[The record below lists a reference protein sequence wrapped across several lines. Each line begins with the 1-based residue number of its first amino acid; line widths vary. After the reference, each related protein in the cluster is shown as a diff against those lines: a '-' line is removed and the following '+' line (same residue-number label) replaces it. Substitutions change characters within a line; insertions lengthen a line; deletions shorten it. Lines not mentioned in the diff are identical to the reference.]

1 MIFFYILIFL
11 VSCAFLALAGRFLV
25 ESLVKL
31 AKILCW
37 KEFVV
42 AFFIIAI
49 AGSLP
54 NLFVGISSAIH
65 GIPELSFGDVV
76 GGNLADLT
84 LVLALAALFAKGL
97 PAASKTIQMS
107 SIFTLVI
114 AILPM
119 LLILDGTLGRIDG
132 VILIMFFAMYIFW
145 LFSKDERF
153 QKTYDTPPCPIS
165 KQTKDFFKNSGLV
178 LFGIILILIAAQG
191 IIVSASFFA
200 DYFHS
205 SLPLIGILV
214 VGLGNCLPEMYF
226 SIVSAKKGE
235 GWLVLGDL
243 MGSVI
248 TAATLVLGIVA
259 LISPIHIVDFSPF
272 AIARVFLVLAA
283 VSFLVFVRTGQKI
296 TRKEA
301 IFLLFLYI
309 AFLISEILI
318 K

>member
-1 MIFFYILIFL
+1 
-11 VSCAFLALAGRFLV
+11 
-25 ESLVKL
+25 
-31 AKILCW
+31 
-37 KEFVV
+37 
-42 AFFIIAI
+42 
-49 AGSLP
+49 
-54 NLFVGISSAIH
+54 
-65 GIPELSFGDVV
+65 
-76 GGNLADLT
+76 
-84 LVLALAALFAKGL
+84 
-97 PAASKTIQMS
+97 
-107 SIFTLVI
+107 
-114 AILPM
+114 
-119 LLILDGTLGRIDG
+119 
-132 VILIMFFAMYIFW
+132 
-145 LFSKDERF
+145 
-153 QKTYDTPPCPIS
+153 
-165 KQTKDFFKNSGLV
+165 
-178 LFGIILILIAAQG
+178 
-191 IIVSASFFA
+191 
-200 DYFHS
+200 
-205 SLPLIGILV
+205 
-214 VGLGNCLPEMYF
+214 MYF